1 MPRYTQPRIFQ
12 FTPLREGRLTFER
25 AYSRALSE
33 FQFTPLR
40 EGRRAAMADISAIK
54 KISIHAP
61 PRGATWISDFFVRG
75 DAISIHAPPRGAT
88 KAVPTKQRNRVL
100 FQFTPLREGRR
111 PPPSRLQAAFY
122 FNSRP
127 SARGDKTPQKIF
139 CALSYFNSR
148 PSARGDKGGEAD
160 HQAAEISI
168 HAPPRGA
175 TYGEIRAAT
184 RRIFQFTLLREGRPD
199 RYRSISSRA
208 YFNSRPSA
216 RGDGI
221 ASSKSRSASNFNS
234 RPSAR
239 GDVPSVLH
247 SY

>member
-1 MPRYTQPRIFQ
+1 MEIARWN
-12 FTPLREGRLTFER
+12 
-25 AYSRALSE
+25 
-33 FQFTPLR
+33 
-40 EGRRAAMADISAIK
+40 D
-54 KISIHAP
+54 
-61 PRGATWISDFFVRG
+61 
-75 DAISIHAPPRGAT
+75 
-88 KAVPTKQRNRVL
+88 
-100 FQFTPLREGRR
+100 
-111 PPPSRLQAAFY
+111 

-216 RGDGI
+216 RGDGGP
-221 ASSKSRSASNFNS
+221 RLTFQRQNNFNS

-239 GDVPSVLH
+239 GDSVKLLDSLWFSISIH
-247 SY
+247 APPRGATGEGAEILTTQQFQFTPLREGRLPGDVNEYST

>member
-1 MPRYTQPRIFQ
+1 MPLPIVLLFQFTPLREGRLSSMPRYTQPRIFQ

-40 EGRRAAMADISAIK
+40 EGRR
-54 KISIHAP
+54 
-61 PRGATWISDFFVRG
+61 
-75 DAISIHAPPRGAT
+75 
-88 KAVPTKQRNRVL
+88 
-100 FQFTPLREGRR
+100 

-127 SARGDKTPQKIF
+127 SARGDRHRRRIV
-139 CALSYFNSR
+139 AARRNFNSR